1 MPHDS
6 GTTVRSFTGANGA
19 TETFLC
25 LQAAPVGGFHDQLRD
40 LIARYAETQRA
51 FGLDPSGAVFRRVF
65 VSDALNQADTVAASA
80 LARDP
85 AGAPDAVS
93 PVAVSI
99 VQQAPLSVPGTKLAL
114 LAYHVDGAA
123 PEARRQ
129 LSPHHILIE
138 RNGLGHLW
146 STRLCA
152 HADGGTVSA
161 AAQTEQVFAD
171 LLNALEGQGGRLD
184 QQCVRTWLYMK
195 DVDVFYADMV
205 KRRGEI
211 FARHGLTADTHY
223 IASTGIEGACAHRC
237 DVVAMD
243 AYSVLGLRSEQVRY
257 LNDFDRL
264 CATKDYQVTFE
275 RATRVGFA
283 DRAHMFIS
291 GTASI
296 DRFGQ
301 VVHKGDVLRQLD
313 RALENVGAL
322 LADGGGRLQDMMHLL
337 VYLRDPADAAVV
349 ERRVAAALPGVPRLM
364 VQGAVC
370 RPDWLVEVEGIA
382 AVGQHAPALPSF

>member
-1 MPHDS
+1 MQHDI
-6 GTTVRSFTGANGA
+6 GYTARSFTGAGGA
-19 TETFLC
+19 KETFLC
-25 LQAAPVGGFHDQLRD
+25 LQAAPGGRFEDQLRD
-40 LIARYAETQRA
+40 LAARYAVAQQELD
-51 FGLDPSGAVFRRVF
+51 LDPAGAVFRRVF
-65 VSDALNQADTVAASA
+65 VSDALNQADTVAASP
-80 LARDP
+80 LARGP
-85 AGAPDAVS
+85 AGA

-99 VQQAPLSVPGTKLAL
+99 VQQAPLSVPGIKLAL
-114 LAYHVDGAA
+114 LAYHVDSAA
-123 PEARRQ
+123 TEARRQ

-161 AAQTEQVFAD
+161 AAQTEAVFDA
-171 LLNALEGQGGRLD
+171 LLDALEGQGGRLAE
-184 QQCVRTWLYMK
+184 QCVRTWLYMK

-205 KRRGEI
+205 TRRSEI
-211 FARHGLTADTHY
+211 FARHGMTADTHY

-243 AYSVLGLRSEQVRY
+243 AYSVLGLRADQVRY

-264 CATKDYQVTFE
+264 CPTKTYNVTFE

-283 DRAHMFIS
+283 DRAHLFIS

-337 VYLRDPADAAVV
+337 VYLRDPADAAAIEGRLATV
-349 ERRVAAALPGVPRLM
+349 LPGVPRLL

-370 RPDWLVEVEGIA
+370 RPEWLVEVEGIA
-382 AVGQHAPALPSF
+382 AVPQHAPALPSF